1 MDLSKAFHT
10 LYHNLW
16 LTKLNEYGFSISVI
30 KFLYIY
36 FSEQLKRLNINNN
49 FNEWCKYSWENHRVI
64 SRSLFIQHFPWWHF
78 LFYTR
83 SSYKTIQ
90 SHTMSI
96 IKKSWSKVKWL
107 YQSRTVY
114 GSFKQK
120 GYIFNFF
127 LKGKFNYSPLFWK
140 FSTTA
145 VNHKTN
151 WLHERALRG

>member
-49 FNEWCKYSWENHRVI
+49 FSEWCKYSWENHRVI
-64 SRSLFIQHFPWWHF
+64 SRSLFIQHIPWWHF

-83 SSYKTIQ
+83 SLYKAIQ

-96 IKKSWSKVKWL
+96 IKTVDQKLNDRIRVALFMAHLNKKVTYSTFFSKWSLITVL
-107 YQSRTVY
+107 YS
-114 GSFKQK
+114 G
-120 GYIFNFF
+120 N
-127 LKGKFNYSPLFWK
+127 L
-140 FSTTA
+140 
-145 VNHKTN
+145 
-151 WLHERALRG
+151 ALQL